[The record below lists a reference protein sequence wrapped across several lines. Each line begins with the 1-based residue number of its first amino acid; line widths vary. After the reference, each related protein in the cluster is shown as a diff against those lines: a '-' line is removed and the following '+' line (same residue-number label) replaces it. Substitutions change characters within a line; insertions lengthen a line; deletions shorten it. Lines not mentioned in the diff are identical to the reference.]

1 MKNNMDLNIKGN
13 NDYLPLDENS
23 DNKRRDI
30 EDDNNSRYSLNSKS
44 EENSILN
51 IEEKDDNI
59 KVTETISYKEKE
71 LSSLLEGYE
80 TSFGKK
86 L

>member
-51 IEEKDDNI
+51 IE
-59 KVTETISYKEKE
+59 
-71 LSSLLEGYE
+71 
-80 TSFGKK
+80 
-86 L
+86 